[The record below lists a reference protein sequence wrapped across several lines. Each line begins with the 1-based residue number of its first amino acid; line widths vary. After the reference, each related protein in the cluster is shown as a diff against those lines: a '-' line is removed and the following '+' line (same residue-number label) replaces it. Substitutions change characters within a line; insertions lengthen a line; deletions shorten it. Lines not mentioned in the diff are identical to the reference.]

1 MHSHDVLN
9 DQENCDFR
17 DEVSNVTHPNESFN
31 QQQPSDLD
39 PSQSSNQAS
48 GIVTYH
54 NQPSEISDD
63 ELRESVRSLNAEQR
77 YAYDTVLS
85 WCRKLIKNMNSLKP
99 VDVKPIYLFL
109 TGGGGAGKSHLIKT
123 MYHTAFKTFRHP
135 PFNP

>member
-1 MHSHDVLN
+1 MFEPDADAITDALQAMRNNEGNPVHSLDVLN
-9 DQENCDFR
+9 DQENCEVR
-17 DEVSNVTHPNESFN
+17 DEVSNVTDPNESCN
-31 QQQPSDLD
+31 QKQPSDLD

-85 WCRKLIKNMNSLKP
+85 LVL
-99 VDVKPIYLFL
+99 LL
-109 TGGGGAGKSHLIKT
+109 
-123 MYHTAFKTFRHP
+123 
-135 PFNP
+135 